1 MSENN
6 KRVTGISKAESIE
19 EIADFWDSHSVADY
33 WDETSEVEIEVRAKQ
48 RRRVTLAPEVYE
60 KLAEQARI
68 RGILPE
74 TLVNL
79 WLSERMGQ
87 AA

>member
-33 WDETSEVEIEVRAKQ
+33 WDEI
-48 RRRVTLAPEVYE
+48 YYF
-60 KLAEQARI
+60 
-68 RGILPE
+68 GG
-74 TLVNL
+74 N
-79 WLSERMGQ
+79 
-87 AA
+87 